1 MNLNKIFS
9 EIDESCYIFNRN
21 KFLSNCNSFYSA
33 FSKRYSKVNIAYSYK
48 TNYLPSI
55 CKIIDSKGYFSE
67 VVSEM
72 ELKLAYKLGVD
83 PKNVIYNGPTKSKKS
98 LIEALDLGTVVHVD
112 NFEEFLFISNH
123 VKNNINKNYK
133 IGIRLNFSINHK
145 ENSRFGIDVNSNEI
159 NEIIKLLAVTANL
172 KVVGLHCHFPFRDLN
187 SFTYRIEGLINF
199 YKKNYFKEV
208 EYLDIGGGF
217 SSEMSK
223 DLKSQF
229 NYDVP
234 NFDDYA
240 ITICTPL
247 NDFFKDYKN
256 KPMLILEPGS
266 ALVAN
271 VLTFAAKVISIK
283 KVGKKS
289 IVHVDGSKYNFNAN
303 SKRHINLPHLVY
315 NLNKLSKNKKEVCD
329 VAGFTCI
336 ETDYLLKN
344 VSINVNI
351 GDFVIIENVG
361 SYSFVMKP
369 PFILPNYPIIEFN
382 KKLKVLK
389 EKEVFSNIFET
400 FNFKI

>member
-1 MNLNKIFS
+1 MNLNNIFS
-9 EIDESCYIFNRN
+9 EINESCYIFDRN
-21 KFLSNCNSFYSA
+21 KFLSNCDSFYSA
-33 FSKRYSKVNIAYSYK
+33 FSKRYPKVNIAYSYK
-48 TNYLPSI
+48 TNYLPAI
-55 CKIIDSKGYFSE
+55 CKVIDSKGYFSE

-123 VKNNINKNYK
+123 VKNNLNKNYK

-159 NEIIKLLAVTANL
+159 DEIIKLLDKTGNL

-199 YKKNYFKEV
+199 YKKNYFKEI
-208 EYLDIGGGF
+208 EYLDVGGGF
-217 SSEMSK
+217 SSEMPK
-223 DLKSQF
+223 ELKSQF
-229 NYDVP
+229 DYDIPV
-234 NFDDYA
+234 FDDYA
-240 ITICTPL
+240 KAICEPL
-247 NDFFKDYKN
+247 NDFFKDSKN

-271 VLTFAAKVISIK
+271 VLNFAAKVTSIK
-283 KVGKKS
+283 KIDEKL

-303 SKRHINLPHLVY
+303 SKRHINLPYLVY
-315 NLNKLSKNKKEVCD
+315 NLNQSSNNKTEVCD

-336 ETDYLLKN
+336 ETDYLLKD
-344 VSINVNI
+344 VSICVNVN
-351 GDFVIIENVG
+351 DFVIIENVG

-382 KKLKVLK
+382 NKVEILK
-389 EKEVFSNIFET
+389 EKEDFNYIFQT
-400 FNFKI
+400 FNF